1 MSKWSFTKWKSVR
14 IWKKTNKIL
23 TSGSD
28 FHRLDD
34 LGQGGIITNIEI
46 KDIKQLVEVLKS
58 KNYKLIRDK
67 GE

>member
-1 MSKWSFTKWKSVR
+1 MNQYLTVEYGKN
-14 IWKKTNKIL
+14 TNKIL
-23 TSGSD
+23 TLGSD

-58 KNYKLIRDK
+58 KNYKLIKNRRSK
-67 GE
+67 YGI

>member
-1 MSKWSFTKWKSVR
+1 MNQYLTVEYGKN
-14 IWKKTNKIL
+14 TNKIL

-58 KNYKLIRDK
+58 KNYKLIKNRRSK
-67 GE
+67 YGI